1 MPLNERQL
9 KLYNYLLN
17 RSSWAN
23 RIDIL
28 NDLQEDYNFVDNG
41 NLYRNNS
48 AKLLTQDI
56 KVLNN
61 SSEVRKLV
69 IYNSKLGIKIAD
81 PDEARE
87 FLMRDYASNMKRLQK
102 HHFLQD
108 KLNKDGQVALVKD
121 GRLKELS
128 TFRR

>member
-1 MPLNERQL
+1 MPINERQL

-17 RSSWAN
+17 RNSWAN

-28 NDLQEDYNFVDNG
+28 NDLKEDYNFVDNG

-61 SSEVRKLV
+61 SSDVRKLV

-102 HHFLQD
+102 HYFLQD